1 MYLTR
6 FRRTIKL
13 KHIFDIWLLLVKWL
27 HFITLSPFAFMSNRF
42 IAQYESL
49 HIYLML
55 HIFIGYIIT
64 VSIIV
69 MKIPNPAAIIAH
81 KCQMGRACCAHNL
94 LSVFSGFFIV
104 FVCCLFFDFSTVWV
118 WACRRVA
125 DLCLLWFLNLQ
136 PRRRRREIIRLDE
149 IQLTSS
155 QDDQWS
161 RSSLTQSVKVKLKG
175 EKFSKRRRRRPK
187 QLKYKKDQQS
197 CLEMFGDNVSSGTIY
212 TVQLLISCPKAALST
227 SSSWFSRSRLQLWRG
242 PKIKSN
248 KKVPFLYQRLSGLTS
263 VYVQVRSSKTG
274 GVGAETRFNKRCT
287 DRLV

>member
-1 MYLTR
+1 M
-6 FRRTIKL
+6 
-13 KHIFDIWLLLVKWL
+13 
-27 HFITLSPFAFMSNRF
+27 
-42 IAQYESL
+42 
-49 HIYLML
+49 
-55 HIFIGYIIT
+55 
-64 VSIIV
+64 
-69 MKIPNPAAIIAH
+69 
-81 KCQMGRACCAHNL
+81 
-94 LSVFSGFFIV
+94 
-104 FVCCLFFDFSTVWV
+104 
-118 WACRRVA
+118 
-125 DLCLLWFLNLQ
+125 CLLWFLNLQ

-187 QLKYKKDQQS
+187 QLKNKKDQQA
-197 CLEMFGDNVSSGTIY
+197 CLERFVDNVYSGNLYY